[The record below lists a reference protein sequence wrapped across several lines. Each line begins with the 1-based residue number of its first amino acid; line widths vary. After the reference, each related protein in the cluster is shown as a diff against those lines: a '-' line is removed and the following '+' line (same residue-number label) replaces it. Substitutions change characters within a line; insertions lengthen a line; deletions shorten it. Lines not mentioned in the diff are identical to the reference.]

1 MNIRSAL
8 GRTALSKKCLITY
21 SSITGHTEKVASRIQ
36 RTFESRGWQVD
47 NFKIRKNA
55 DDILRPSYDV
65 KDYDFWCVGSG
76 VRVHLPY
83 NEIINLL
90 RRFRVGRDP
99 RTLLRIRDES
109 IPYITEPLPPLPS
122 LERKTGHHHK
132 ITLGPDS
139 PKGVVFITY
148 AGYEFGPH
156 EADPAFSI
164 LELEM
169 EHCGFQIIGHFC
181 CPGKFMDDPTP
192 LTFHGDIR
200 NRPDERDLLKAQ
212 MFIEDKLDEIEERQ

>member
-1 MNIRSAL
+1 M
-8 GRTALSKKCLITY
+8 GKKCLITY
-21 SSITGHTEKVASRIQ
+21 SSMTGHTEKVAARIKS
-36 RTFESRGWQVD
+36 TFETRGWQVD
-47 NFKIRKNA
+47 IFKIRKNA
-55 DDILRPSYDV
+55 DDILRPSYNV

-109 IPYITEPLPPLPS
+109 IPYITEPLPAGSPPEPGMRNPGS
-122 LERKTGHHHK
+122 GFHHK
-132 ITLGPDS
+132 IILGPNS
-139 PKGVVFITY
+139 PRGIVFITY

-156 EADPAFSI
+156 EAEPAFSL

-169 EHCGFQIIGHFC
+169 EHCGFQIAGRFC

-192 LTFHGDIR
+192 HTYHGDIR

-212 MFIEDKLDEIEERQ
+212 MFVEDTLDAIDERK